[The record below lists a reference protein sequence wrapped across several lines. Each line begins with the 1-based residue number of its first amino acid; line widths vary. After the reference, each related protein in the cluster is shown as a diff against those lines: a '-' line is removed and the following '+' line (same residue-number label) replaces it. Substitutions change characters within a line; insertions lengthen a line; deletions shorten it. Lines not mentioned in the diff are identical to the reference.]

1 MNSSNL
7 LSSLCGDDE
16 VELSGDVHL
25 TRGVSSPVPL
35 RFSLVSMGLRLSALC
50 CSAFLRTRK
59 KPTELGKQAR

>member
-25 TRGVSSPVPL
+25 TQGVSSPVPPTFL
-35 RFSLVSMGLRLSALC
+35 SSLHGSEIKCSVLLCFS
-50 CSAFLRTRK
+50 
-59 KPTELGKQAR
+59 